1 MTNDI
6 IKYRA
11 AREDVAHLASASNA
25 INEMLNN
32 IRATIP
38 KGKERKIH
46 EAARIID
53 DLQQQATIEAQL
65 CAKKL
70 FGSARKT
77 KINKPY

>member
-1 MTNDI
+1 
-6 IKYRA
+6 
-11 AREDVAHLASASNA
+11 
-25 INEMLNN
+25 MLNN